1 MDSLHTATQ
10 QTTSVDPFDEY
21 KVLYSEFIPMII
33 DLHNY
38 HSAFLAFKSIRKRP
52 GLRLRNHLREMRVLL
67 KKLVEECNASE
78 KKYKASNVAVKGR
91 PLSPT
96 TKYKRRKK
104 KTNDMDVSKP
114 TGNGTP

>member
-10 QTTSVDPFDEY
+10 QTTLVDPFDEY

-38 HSAFLAFKSIRKRP
+38 HSAFLVFKSIRKRP
-52 GLRLRNHLREMRVLL
+52 GLRLRNHLREMRNLL

-104 KTNDMDVSKP
+104 KTNDVGISKSSSD
-114 TGNGTP
+114 GTP